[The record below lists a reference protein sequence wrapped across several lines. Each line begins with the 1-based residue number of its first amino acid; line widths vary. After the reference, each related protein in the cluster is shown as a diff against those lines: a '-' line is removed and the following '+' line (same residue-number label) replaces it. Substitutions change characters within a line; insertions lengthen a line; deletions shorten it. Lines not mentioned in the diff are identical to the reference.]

1 MGKTA
6 CAEHDGDPCGLSSV
20 GLHACQRPPAH
31 GDWRLSALD
40 AGIDVPREM
49 LDLVAAMTVVLR
61 GSLRAQVCGALV
73 DNGNNGDGDSNLI
86 AVFA

>member
-1 MGKTA
+1 
-6 CAEHDGDPCGLSSV
+6 
-20 GLHACQRPPAH
+20 
-31 GDWRLSALD
+31 
-40 AGIDVPREM
+40 M